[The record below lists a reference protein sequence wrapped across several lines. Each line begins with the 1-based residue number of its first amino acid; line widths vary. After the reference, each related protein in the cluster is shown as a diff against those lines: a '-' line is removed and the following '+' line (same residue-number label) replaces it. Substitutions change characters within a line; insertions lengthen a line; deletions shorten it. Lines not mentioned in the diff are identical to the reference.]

1 MLSLHP
7 ESYTD
12 MSGNPNLDRN
22 SDFEDDR
29 PEDVYEEVD
38 ANVHIEPPKD
48 YKPKKNRTSK
58 LANKKT

>member
-1 MLSLHP
+1 MPSFHP

-22 SDFEDDR
+22 SVSFEDDQ
-29 PEDVYEEVD
+29 PEDVYEEM
-38 ANVHIEPPKD
+38 NPNEYIEPPKN

-58 LANKKT
+58 LAGK